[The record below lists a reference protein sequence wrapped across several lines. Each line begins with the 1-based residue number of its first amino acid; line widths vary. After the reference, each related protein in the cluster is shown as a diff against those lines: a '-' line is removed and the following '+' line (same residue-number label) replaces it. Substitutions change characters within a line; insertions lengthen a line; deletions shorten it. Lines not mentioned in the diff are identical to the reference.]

1 MEARLSKL
9 LMAKPI
15 HPSIHVGLTGGGAYH
30 SGLRSHLAPYLFSV
44 GKSNYQLPARTSLVY
59 LSLWK
64 EATACSFP
72 LPVAKIVPPQSQG
85 TVFPQQ
91 EELTRYY
98 SIRSLPSCSPL
109 QRRRWA
115 KKEKRKPLRQ
125 QRRER
130 NIYRLCVIQTVI
142 VIPANK
148 PSQTGFKG
156 GASPPAG
163 GYTMRASII
172 YKRSAAMIMF
182 QAR

>member
-1 MEARLSKL
+1 MSQTLMEARLSKL
-9 LMAKPI
+9 PMAKPI

-30 SGLRSHLAPYLFSV
+30 SALRSHLAPYLFSV
-44 GKSNYQLPARTSLVY
+44 GKSNYQLPGRTSLVY

-115 KKEKRKPLRQ
+115 KKEKKKSRSGSNVEREIFIGFVWFRLWLLSLQTNPLRLDSKG
-125 QRRER
+125 ER
-130 NIYRLCVIQTVI
+130 VHL
-142 VIPANK
+142 
-148 PSQTGFKG
+148 
-156 GASPPAG
+156 
-163 GYTMRASII
+163 
-172 YKRSAAMIMF
+172 
-182 QAR
+182 QAVTRWEHP